1 MKANGI
7 TVESSFADDDG
18 RTCYVL
24 RCGVAQAAALD
35 GAEVTMEADD
45 GTTSTAAARS
55 VTNVERVD
63 ASTTRVWLKDTDATT
78 KDEEIASLTSRVESL
93 AGQVTERDSTIETL
107 TAKVTDAEGL
117 AERLRARLSK
127 LGLSIDGEEA

>member
-63 ASTTRVWLKDTDATT
+63 ASTTRVWLKDTVATT
-78 KDEEIASLTSRVESL
+78 KDEEIKALTDKVSSLSTQLSSRDE
-93 AGQVTERDSTIETL
+93 TIEEL
-107 TAKVTDAEGL
+107 KKSAEKL
-117 AERLRARLSK
+117 RERISK
-127 LGLSIDGEEA
+127 LTGITLGEEDA